1 MTTQY
6 TSSTIGQPSP
16 GKTGPQMTDSIE
28 DLIRPIQHTP
38 SVPVIDIPD
47 GDLDAPF
54 DFQLFQHTLF
64 DSLGEGVIF
73 VDLQCRIQAWSQAVE
88 QMTGNSSENYLGTLL
103 TPASMNLCD
112 KDGDP
117 VSGVQCPVASS
128 LSMQKIVNSEY
139 RIIGRSGREVKIEL
153 TSTPVFDFQNRF
165 RGVVVLLNDT
175 SAQLDLQRQLRDLY
189 EVSVLDPLTQVA
201 NRAEFERVLGEA
213 VRAIGK
219 GDASPLSLIIC
230 DIDFFKSINDNYGH
244 HIGDQA
250 LVSFASQ
257 LQKFVRSRDLVARY
271 GGEEFVI
278 LCADCDIH
286 AAAERAEELRESL
299 AKTPQQMLNGKCIT
313 ASFGVSQLRNTDCS
327 TDVFVRGDT
336 ALLKAK
342 ELGRNRVV
350 IANATASGT
359 AESAELTSVETASL
373 SGVTW
378 RETKGKILVAEEFM
392 TQTPI
397 SVLVEKMR
405 GYIFEQEA
413 EIRHVESDFV
423 SMEIDL
429 EDPENPGHRGRFR
442 VLVEFQEIESNDAR
456 LAGLRR
462 KTFIHITI
470 REASRKWFSTN
481 SIELWPRVMNDLRR
495 YLMISDQASILKVNS
510 AGHKTAGR

>member
-6 TSSTIGQPSP
+6 ENPTIGQPAS
-16 GKTGPQMTDSIE
+16 GKSGPTMADSVTD
-28 DLIRPIQHTP
+28 LVRPIQHTP
-38 SVPVIDIPD
+38 LVPVIDMPDAIP
-47 GDLDAPF
+47 AEPF

-73 VDLQCRIQAWSQAVE
+73 VDLQCRIQAWSQSVE
-88 QMTGNSSENYLGTLL
+88 QMTGNAAEHCLGTSL
-103 TPASMNLCD
+103 TPASMNLCND
-112 KDGDP
+112 AGDP
-117 VSGVQCPVASS
+117 VSRVQCPVASS
-128 LSMQKIVNSEY
+128 LAHQKIVNSEY

-153 TSTPVFDFQNRF
+153 TSTPVFDLQNQF
-165 RGVVVLLNDT
+165 KGVVVLLNDT

-219 GDASPLSLIIC
+219 GDETPLSLIIC
-230 DIDFFKSINDNYGH
+230 DIDFFKSINDDYGH

-250 LVSFASQ
+250 LVSFATQ

-278 LCADCDIH
+278 LCADCDIQS
-286 AAAERAEELRESL
+286 AAERAEELRESL

-313 ASFGVSQLRNTDCS
+313 ASFGVSQLRRTDCAV
-327 TDVFVRGDT
+327 DVFVRGDT

-350 IANATASGT
+350 IANATASGN
-359 AESAELTSVETASL
+359 AESAELTSIETASL

-378 RETKGKILVAEEFM
+378 RETKGKVLVAEEFM

-413 EIRHVESDFV
+413 DIRHVETDFV
-423 SMEIDL
+423 SMEVDI
-429 EDPENPGHRGRFR
+429 EDPKNPGHRGRFR
-442 VLVEFQEIESNDAR
+442 VLVEFQEIESSDAH

-470 REASRKWFSTN
+470 REANRKWFSTN
-481 SIELWPRVMNDLRR
+481 AIELWPMVMTDLRR